1 MSSKLLAL
9 LSTHCVGAA
18 PSLRHFLTSACG
30 ERLSDTEVVSLC
42 EAWAAEDAD
51 VDGVEALRGFVR
63 WLFQGSF
70 LEDIGEEVFNVKMRS
85 E

>member
-1 MSSKLLAL
+1 ME
-9 LSTHCVGAA
+9 A

-30 ERLSDTEVVSLC
+30 DVLSATEVVSLC

-63 WLFQGSF
+63 WLFQGFFAETLVNSF
-70 LEDIGEEVFNVKMRS
+70 SL
-85 E
+85 